1 MGIWEGTG
9 RMPLYK
15 VRIFPYL
22 FGIWGAARFAARE
35 EAVMGLELRRDEGML
50 WIFGGDLF

>member
-1 MGIWEGTG
+1 
-9 RMPLYK
+9 MPLYK